1 MPLSARE
8 HECLSLA
15 AQGKTY
21 RDIGMIIGLSWGT
34 VKTYL
39 DTARYK
45 LNASNLPHAVAKAIT
60 LGFITIE
67 IREKERCA
75 LESSSSPPDC

>member
-1 MPLSARE
+1 MSARE

-21 RDIGMIIGLSWGT
+21 RDIGSIVGLSFAT

-45 LNASNLPHAVAKAIT
+45 LDAINLTHAVAKAIT
-60 LGFITIE
+60 LGIIAIE
-67 IREKERCA
+67 IREQERCA
-75 LESSSSPPDC
+75 LELSLSPPDC